1 MSFDPEILCTAFE
14 GVRRI
19 AAGPLGDVAPQVRAA
34 LDARPNASI
43 LILADDDS
51 RRIDVDLR
59 GTVAEVAARMAPV
72 EKGPGRPKLGVV
84 PREVTLLPR
93 HWEWLAAQQGGASVA
108 LRRLVEAARKDPREI
123 ARSARDGAYRFMST
137 LAGNLA
143 GFEEATRAL
152 YAADRPAFETHIAA
166 WPRDVRE
173 HVLTLAEPGFGEAS

>member
-1 MSFDPEILCTAFE
+1 MPTDSETLCTAFE

-51 RRIDVDLR
+51 RRLDIDLR
-59 GTVAEVAARMAPV
+59 GTVRDVAARLAPV

-93 HWEWLAAQQGGASVA
+93 HWEWLSAQQGGASVA
-108 LRRLVEAARKDPREI
+108 LRRLVEAARKDPREL
-123 ARSARDGAYRFMST
+123 ARTARDVAYRFMST
-137 LAGNLA
+137 LGGNLA

-152 YAADRPAFETHIAA
+152 YAGDRSAFETHIAA
-166 WPRDVRE
+166 WPRDLRE
-173 HVLTLAEPGFGEAS
+173 HLLALAEAGLGDAS

>member
-1 MSFDPEILCTAFE
+1 MMIEPETLCTAFE

-51 RRIDVDLR
+51 RRLDVDLR
-59 GTVAEVAARMAPV
+59 GTVQEVAARMV
-72 EKGPGRPKLGVV
+72 RIEKGPGRPKLGVV

-93 HWEWLAAQQGGASVA
+93 HWEWLSAQQGGASVA
-108 LRRLVEAARKDPREI
+108 LRRLVEAARKDPREL
-123 ARSARDGAYRFMST
+123 ARAARDAAYRFMST
-137 LAGNLA
+137 MGGNLA

-152 YAADRPAFETHIAA
+152 YAGDRSAFETHIAA

-173 HVLTLAEPGFGEAS
+173 HVLTLAEAGLGAPS

>member
-1 MSFDPEILCTAFE
+1 MPTDAETLCTAFE

-43 LILADDDS
+43 VILADEDS
-51 RRIDVDLR
+51 RRLDVDLR
-59 GTVAEVAARMAPV
+59 GTIREVAARMAPV
-72 EKGPGRPKLGVV
+72 EKGPGRPKLGVT

-93 HWEWLAAQQGGASVA
+93 HWEWLSAQQGGASVT
-108 LRRLVEAARKDPREI
+108 LRRLVEQARKDPREL
-123 ARSARDGAYRFMST
+123 ARTARDTAYRFMST
-137 LAGNLA
+137 LGGNLA

-152 YAADRPAFETHIAA
+152 YAGDRSAFETHVAA

-173 HVLTLAEPGFGEAS
+173 HVLTLAEAGLGERS

>member
-1 MSFDPEILCTAFE
+1 MADPETLCTAFE
-14 GVRRI
+14 GVRRL
-19 AAGPLGDVAPQVRAA
+19 AAGPLGDVGPQVRAA

-59 GTVAEVAARMAPV
+59 GTVAEVAARLAPA
-72 EKGPGRPKLGVV
+72 EKGPGRPRLGVV

-108 LRRLVEAARKDPREI
+108 LRRLVEQARKDPREL
-123 ARSARDGAYRFMST
+123 ARAARDNAYRFMTT
-137 LAGNLA
+137 LAGDTA

-152 YAADRPAFETHIAA
+152 YAGDRAAFAAHIAA

-173 HVLTLAEPGFGEAS
+173 HVLTLAEASFGDPS

>member
-1 MSFDPEILCTAFE
+1 MLTDPEVLCTAFE

-19 AAGPLGDVAPQVRAA
+19 ATGPLGDVAPQVRAA

-51 RRIDVDLR
+51 RRLDVDLR
-59 GTVAEVAARMAPV
+59 GTVKEVAARLAPV

-93 HWEWLAAQQGGASVA
+93 HWEWLSAQQGGASVA
-108 LRRLVEAARKDPREI
+108 LRRLVEQARKDPREL
-123 ARSARDGAYRFMST
+123 ARTARDNAYRFMST
-137 LAGNLA
+137 LGGNLA

-152 YAADRPAFETHIAA
+152 YAGDRSAFETHVAA

-173 HVLTLAEPGFGEAS
+173 HVLTLAEAGLGDLS